1 MLLAV
6 RFWLTSP
13 IKPRLMRAA
22 GTAWDSTST
31 PSPDSHI
38 KVPLPRLRL
47 RSLTHCPLAGVGGH
61 SSHWRCPSSSAG
73 GRVCV
78 DLFEG
83 RWATVVE
90 IKKAHILGPRNCT
103 SRNLSYM

>member
-13 IKPRLMRAA
+13 DSAFVYQTQADESYRDSLGGHLHPQPRFAQ
-22 GTAWDSTST
+22 
-31 PSPDSHI
+31 
-38 KVPLPRLRL
+38 KVPLPRLCL
-47 RSLTHCPLAGVGGH
+47 RSLTHCPLTGVGGH
-61 SSHWRCPSSSAG
+61 GSHRRCPASPAG

-83 RWATVVE
+83 RWAMVVE
-90 IKKAHILGPRNCT
+90 IKKAHIL
-103 SRNLSYM
+103 